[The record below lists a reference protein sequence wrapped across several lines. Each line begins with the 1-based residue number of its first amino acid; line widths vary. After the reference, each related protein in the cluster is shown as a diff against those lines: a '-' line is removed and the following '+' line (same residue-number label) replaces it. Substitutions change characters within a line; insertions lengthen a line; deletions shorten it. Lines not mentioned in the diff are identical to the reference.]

1 MSAPSPAGV
10 VAAVAPPTV
19 ADVRREL
26 RRVVD
31 PCSLAIGSP
40 VDIEALGLV
49 EDIAVDGATVRVS
62 LVLTDTSCVFWQGIR
77 RHVADILLGLPGVEC
92 ADVSLCPDVL
102 WTPDRR
108 REPEPVL

>member
-1 MSAPSPAGV
+1 MR
-10 VAAVAPPTV
+10 AVTAPTV
-19 ADVRREL
+19 DDVRREL

-49 EDIAVDGATVRVS
+49 EEIAVAGDTVHVS
-62 LVLTDTSCVFWQGIR
+62 LVLTDVSCVFWQGIR
-77 RHVADILLGLPGVEC
+77 RHVADVLLELPGVEC
-92 ADVSLCPDVL
+92 ADVSLCTDVV

-108 REPEPVL
+108 REEQR